1 MPIHTHYQNIT
12 CLTILSWLMTLYMID
27 YIEYTYFKIHIKLH
41 MVKYICIHPLKFFIQ
56 LWVISTQL
64 GKSKTRGNVYQEI
77 GTQNINEGK
86 IQKGEVIHITR
97 IIGNTNIGGGT

>member
-1 MPIHTHYQNIT
+1 M
-12 CLTILSWLMTLYMID
+12 M
-27 YIEYTYFKIHIKLH
+27 
-41 MVKYICIHPLKFFIQ
+41 KYICIHPPKVFIQ
-56 LWVISTQL
+56 LWLIFTQL

-86 IQKGEVIHITR
+86 IQKSEGIHITR